1 MEPGRA
7 AMDQAARP
15 NRRLQRQRR
24 LRGWSQEDVAAGLC
38 RVASARGESDL
49 GVDATTVSRWERGIR
64 HPRPRYVRLLSQLFD
79 LSAEEL
85 GLVHDAEPPAVS
97 LRTADRAEDDDAER
111 RDFLERMASALGQA
125 SLPPFPP
132 LGPPCGPP
140 ARPEPWQRLDRAL
153 GRAGRFDSAT
163 VDELER
169 VIRGLESLEPTGIC
183 SRALL
188 GPATAHL
195 DAITMLLQAPLPSAI
210 RSRLCSLAGETAG
223 LVGWLRWNLDD
234 PRGASAC
241 FRSGLRAAREA
252 GDRALGAYLV
262 GAIAC
267 RLPGHEAPAITLSL
281 LGGRT
286 LGLGQADASPATS
299 AWLAAKEAA
308 AWAQLG
314 REDDCLRALDRA
326 AEIVERLPGAGDEE
340 ASRPRFTTIGRT
352 WLAGER
358 GASLARLGRVEEAR
372 AILRPVLASL
382 GPNSERD
389 RLWLLAALAGVHAE
403 LGDAEE
409 ACLLARSALMGAARM
424 HVSPVLRLVAGLR
437 PRLERH
443 RRSLAVQELDE
454 HLRMLSGATAQG
466 AATT

>member
-1 MEPGRA
+1 
-7 AMDQAARP
+7 MDQVPRP
-15 NRRLQRQRR
+15 NPWLQRQRR
-24 LRGWSQEDVAAGLC
+24 LHGWSQEDVAAGLC
-38 RVASARGESDL
+38 RVASALGESAL

-85 GLVHDAEPPAVS
+85 GLVHDAEPPAVD
-97 LRTADRAEDDDAER
+97 LHAAGRAEGDDAEG
-111 RDFLERMASALGQA
+111 RDWLERMASALGQA
-125 SLPPFPP
+125 SRPPFPHP
-132 LGPPCGPP
+132 GPPGRQPT
-140 ARPEPWQRLDRAL
+140 RPEPWQRLDWAL

-169 VIRGLESLEPTGIC
+169 VTHGLESLEPTGIC

-195 DAITMLLQAPLPSAI
+195 DAIAMLLQAPLPSGI

-223 LVGWLRWNLDD
+223 LAGWLRWNLDD
-234 PRGASAC
+234 PGGASAC

-281 LGGRT
+281 LGGRAF
-286 LGLGQADASPATS
+286 GLGQADASPATG
-299 AWLAAKEAA
+299 AWLAAKEAG

-314 REDDCLRALDRA
+314 REDSCLRALDRA
-326 AEIVERLPGAGDEE
+326 AEIVERLPGAGHEDV
-340 ASRPRFTTIGRT
+340 SRPRFTTIGRT

-358 GASLARLGRVEEAR
+358 GVSLARLGHVEEAR

-382 GPNSERD
+382 GPTSERD

-403 LGDAEE
+403 LGEAEE
-409 ACLLARSALMGAARM
+409 ACLLARSALMGASRM
-424 HVSPVLRLVAGLR
+424 HLSPVVRLVAGLR

-454 HLRMLSGATAQG
+454 HLRMLGEATARS